1 MSDPEIL
8 PPAAERPDSPTVE
21 DQESGPNLKL
31 IFGLLA
37 LAMAAAIAFA
47 LLIVAPFYRRR

>member
-8 PPAAERPDSPTVE
+8 PPASAEPEV
-21 DQESGPNLKL
+21 QEPAPSAGPSLKL
-31 IFGLLA
+31 LFGLLA
-37 LAMAAAIAFA
+37 LVLAAAVGFA